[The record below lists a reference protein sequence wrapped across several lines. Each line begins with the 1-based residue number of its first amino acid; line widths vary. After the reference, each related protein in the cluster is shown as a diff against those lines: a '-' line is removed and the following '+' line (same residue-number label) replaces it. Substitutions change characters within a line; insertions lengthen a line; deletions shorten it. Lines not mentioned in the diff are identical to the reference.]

1 MGYYSANPFDADWEA
16 EAAEDRA
23 NRVARAEEE
32 AAIYLN
38 VAIKDARAEFDAA
51 MASLLGVTGP
61 RWNRARDAAK
71 AKFAADTAPARRLYD
86 LTVDCILEH
95 GEISE
100 ELSAAW
106 DALKPAD
113 PAATADYV
121 VVGDHDPEPRRAA

>member
-38 VAIKDARAEFDAA
+38 VAKAEAQAEFDAT

-95 GEISE
+95 GKVSE
-100 ELSAAW
+100 ELADAWNALGAVKTAEAA
-106 DALKPAD
+106 
-113 PAATADYV
+113 
-121 VVGDHDPEPRRAA
+121 

>member
-1 MGYYSANPFDADWEA
+1 MGYYSENLLEADWEA
-16 EAAEDRA
+16 EAARA
-23 NRVARAEEE
+23 DVTRVARAEDE
-32 AAIYLN
+32 AGLLFD
-38 VAIKDARAEFDAA
+38 VSTKDARAEFDAA

-113 PAATADYV
+113 LAATADYV

>member
-38 VAIKDARAEFDAA
+38 VAKAEAQAGFDAT

-86 LTVDCILEH
+86 LTVECILEH
-95 GEISE
+95 GEVSE
-100 ELSAAW
+100 ELSDAW

-113 PAATADYV
+113 LAATADYV

>member
-38 VAIKDARAEFDAA
+38 VAIEDARAEFDAA

-71 AKFAADTAPARRLYD
+71 AKFRVGTAPARRLYD
-86 LTVDCILEH
+86 RTVEYLIDH
-95 GEISE
+95 SEISE
-100 ELSAAW
+100 ELSDAW
-106 DALKPAD
+106 DALGAVKTAE
-113 PAATADYV
+113 AA
-121 VVGDHDPEPRRAA
+121 